1 VPVPDAP
8 AWPGHDD
15 LKIQSSRRMTR
26 GTLFLVVGPS
36 GAGKDTLIRAAR
48 ESLDPAS
55 VVFAR
60 RVITRRAADPAE
72 AFDFVRRAEFAARKE
87 AGEFMLC
94 WRAHGTDYGI
104 AAHHEQDLAGG
115 RSVVA
120 NVSRGVIAEAA
131 SRHAPVQVIEVTASP
146 PVLASRLA
154 ARGREDGSAIAKRL
168 RRAVALPDGVP
179 TIRIVNDGAL
189 DDAVRAFVAALL

>member
-1 VPVPDAP
+1 
-8 AWPGHDD
+8 
-15 LKIQSSRRMTR
+15 MTR

-48 ESLDPAS
+48 ESLDGMAS

-72 AFDFVRRAEFAARKE
+72 AFDFVRRAEFAARRE
-87 AGEFMLC
+87 AGDFMLY

-104 AAHHEQDLAGG
+104 AACHERDLAGG

-131 SRHAPVQVIEVTASP
+131 VRHAPVRVIEVTASP

-154 ARGREDGSAIAKRL
+154 ARGREDGAAIAKRL
-168 RRAVALPDGVP
+168 RRAVALPDGVS
-179 TIRIVNDGAL
+179 IVRIVNDGTV
-189 DDAVRAFVAALL
+189 DAACAAFLAALHDR